1 MRATSLPILFCLP
14 AGVSGAEFV
23 KTTEDKCQR
32 QADGVDFL
40 STRKLIKET
49 KGRPDRL
56 TETAPF
62 TQVWKEE
69 NGHWRRARVPS
80 YDHQL
85 AEQPGGDK

>member
-14 AGVSGAEFV
+14 AGASGAEFV

-32 QADGVDFL
+32 QADGVL
-40 STRKLIKET
+40 
-49 KGRPDRL
+49 
-56 TETAPF
+56 
-62 TQVWKEE
+62 
-69 NGHWRRARVPS
+69 S